1 MALPR
6 KLKQMN
12 VFLDGESYLGVA
24 EEYTPAKLTKK
35 FEKYRGAGMLGAV
48 NINMGYDDGALDT
61 EATFGGYVA
70 DLVRKSN
77 TGRHDGVVLRFA
89 GAMQRD
95 DTGEVAALEITT
107 RGRIEEIDRG
117 TYKVGDNSQTKFK
130 LVNTYY
136 REVIDGVTVCE
147 IDLVNMIDTANG
159 EDMLADIR
167 RAIGI

>member
-6 KLKQMN
+6 KLKQLN

-35 FEKYRGAGMLGAV
+35 FEKYRGGGMLGAA
-48 NINMGYDDGALDT
+48 NIDMGYEDGALDT
-61 EATFGGYVA
+61 EVTFGGYVA
-70 DLVRKSN
+70 DLVRKHN
-77 TGRHDGVVLRFA
+77 ATRHDAVVLRFA
-89 GAMQRD
+89 GAVQRD
-95 DTGEVAALEITT
+95 DTGQVSALEITT

-136 REVIDGVTVCE
+136 REVVDGVTVCE
-147 IDLVNMIDTANG
+147 IDLVNMVEAFNG
-159 EDMLADIR
+159 EDTLTDIR
-167 RAIGI
+167 RAIGL